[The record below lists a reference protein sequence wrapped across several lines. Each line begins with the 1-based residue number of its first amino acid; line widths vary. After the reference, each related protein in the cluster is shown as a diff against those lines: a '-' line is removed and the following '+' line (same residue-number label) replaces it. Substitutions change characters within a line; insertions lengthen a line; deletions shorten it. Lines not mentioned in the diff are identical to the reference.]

1 MLSTIVKKALLF
13 LIIPVSIMVGIMFL
27 GDRKYYAISLIIA
40 CSVNLIYMLSFEEK
54 KISTRRI
61 VLLAIMVALC
71 ALGRFLFIMIPGFK
85 PVTAIV
91 VLTGIYFGSEAGL
104 VTGAMAALA
113 SNIIFGQ
120 GPWTPFQMFSWG
132 VIGYIAGSR
141 MLHSILRTKMGMV
154 IYGILSG
161 VAYSLIMDIW
171 STLAI
176 DGSFLVSRFV
186 VKVGTSLPFMFLY
199 ALSNVVFLLVLRK
212 PMGEKLE
219 RIKRIY
225 DI

>member
-104 VTGAMAALA
+104 VTGAMAALV

-161 VAYSLIMDIW
+161 IAYSLIMDIW

-176 DGSFLVSRFV
+176 DGSFLLSRFV

>member
-104 VTGAMAALA
+104 VTGAMAALV

>member
-1 MLSTIVKKALLF
+1 MQRILLF
-13 LIIPVSIMVGIMFL
+13 LVIPGSIVIGIAFL

-40 CSVNLIYMLSFEEK
+40 CSVCLIYMLSFEEK

-61 VLLAIMVALC
+61 VLLSIMVALC
-71 ALGRFLFIMIPGFK
+71 SLGRFLFIMIPGFK

-104 VTGAMAALA
+104 VTGAMAALI

-120 GPWTPFQMFSWG
+120 GPWTPFQMIAWG
-132 VIGYIAGSR
+132 SIGFIAGSR
-141 MLHSILRTKMGMV
+141 RLNAFLKSRVGMV

-161 VAYSLIMDIW
+161 IGYSLIMDVW

-176 DGSFLVSRFV
+176 DGTFLFSRFV
-186 VKVGTSLPFMFLY
+186 VKVGTSLPFMVIY
-199 ALSNVVFLLVLRK
+199 AVSNVVFLLLLRK

-219 RIKRIY
+219 RIHRIY
-225 DI
+225 NL